1 MTFRSKI
8 IIFLFITVAQ
18 SQNRIPLFELHDRGQ
33 LWDTMND
40 DGTHGAYPQR
50 IGDYNPSMDWPG
62 GPHTL
67 NSLYDQRSYLRKEGV
82 WTGGYL
88 DGVCFLTKNG
98 PFEIDNGTY
107 YPIEKRLNYIESSDY
122 KHD

>member
-1 MTFRSKI
+1 MTFRFKI

-40 DGTHGAYPQR
+40 DGTHGAHPQR

-67 NSLYDQRSYLRKEGV
+67 NSFVRSAILSK
-82 WTGGYL
+82 
-88 DGVCFLTKNG
+88 
-98 PFEIDNGTY
+98 
-107 YPIEKRLNYIESSDY
+107 EKRGYGLEVT
-122 KHD
+122 